1 MVTTPPNDGGTAGD
15 PRKGTPRMESGSER
29 PEVRAKRLRR
39 IAKRRGLDIRRAR
52 TRDPRDI
59 EYERWMIIDP
69 HRNAVVA
76 GTDLDGRPNMTLDEV
91 EAWLMNQVPIR
102 WPGLGAP

>member
-1 MVTTPPNDGGTAGD
+1 
-15 PRKGTPRMESGSER
+15 MESGSDG

-69 HRNAVVA
+69 HRNVDPHRNAVVA

-91 EAWLMNQVPIR
+91 EAWLMNQVPTR
-102 WPGLGAP
+102 WTDLSAP